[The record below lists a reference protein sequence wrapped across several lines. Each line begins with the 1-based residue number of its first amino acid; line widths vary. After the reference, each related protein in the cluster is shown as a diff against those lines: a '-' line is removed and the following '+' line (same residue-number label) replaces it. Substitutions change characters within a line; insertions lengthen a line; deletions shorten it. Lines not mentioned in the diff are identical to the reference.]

1 MSKASSIHAV
11 GSRQS
16 FNDIP
21 DSDELISLETLR
33 ADEALPEA
41 VTVDREATSCQI
53 SPRGGSAVPS
63 SQRVGGAEA
72 KPSDAAQGPGSIGWQ
87 LDKIPAAATIA
98 AAPGRAIGL
107 DRFPSPPGL
116 RA

>member
-53 SPRGGSAVPS
+53 KPSRRLSRVHLVSGWEVWRRSAATRPRGQGRSGGSSTKSPTPRRS
-63 SQRVGGAEA
+63 RLLQGG
-72 KPSDAAQGPGSIGWQ
+72 
-87 LDKIPAAATIA
+87 
-98 AAPGRAIGL
+98 R
-107 DRFPSPPGL
+107 
-116 RA
+116 